1 MTTYSSAAGSIS
13 VPTITGS
20 GASVTS
26 IYSTVNGV
34 SGIISVIITAV
45 AGSVLNFVA
54 DTNNSSNA
62 KSLSKLF
69 MSLL

>member
-1 MTTYSSAAGSIS
+1 MNTYTSTAGNVS

-20 GASVTS
+20 GASIS
-26 IYSTVNGV
+26 NIYTTVNGV
-34 SGIISVIITAV
+34 SAVVSVLVTAV

-62 KSLSKLF
+62 KTLSRLF